1 MKSVKVQRVAMIA
14 IAIGTSFLTVS
25 CNDNK
30 VSQCAKTIEV
40 VNRTVL
46 DTKAIS
52 DSGTKGDVQT
62 IDKLVGIFDKASKD
76 LDGVNV
82 KDEKLKIYKGQ
93 FLTMYQGASDIAKQL
108 VVSLKERKSTKVN
121 EGLRKYA
128 NIVSPERDLATGLTQ
143 YCKIP
148 EQK

>member
-1 MKSVKVQRVAMIA
+1 MKLVKVQRVAMLA
-14 IAIGTSFLTVS
+14 IAIGTSFLATS
-25 CNDNK
+25 CSSSK
-30 VSQCAKTIEV
+30 VSQCASTIEV
-40 VNRTVL
+40 VNRTVI

-82 KDEKLKIYKGQ
+82 KDEKLKVYKGQ

>member
-82 KDEKLKIYKGQ
+82 KDEKLKIYKCQ

>member
-1 MKSVKVQRVAMIA
+1 MKLVKVQRVAMIA
-14 IAIGTSFLTVS
+14 VAIGTSFLATS
-25 CNDNK
+25 CSSGK
-30 VSQCAKTIEV
+30 VSQCASTIEV

-82 KDEKLKIYKGQ
+82 KDEKLKVYKGQ

>member
-1 MKSVKVQRVAMIA
+1 MKLVKVQRVAMLA
-14 IAIGTSFLTVS
+14 IAIGTSFLATS
-25 CNDNK
+25 CSSGK
-30 VSQCAKTIEV
+30 VSQCASTIEV

-82 KDEKLKIYKGQ
+82 KDEKLKVYKGQ

>member
-62 IDKLVGIFDKASKD
+62 IDKLVEIFDKASKD

-82 KDEKLKIYKGQ
+82 KDEKLKVYKSQ
-93 FLTMYQGASDIAKQL
+93 FLTMYQGATDITKQL
-108 VVSLKERKSTKVN
+108 IVSLKEKKSSKVN

-128 NIVSPERDLATGLTQ
+128 NIVSPERDLVAVLNQ
-143 YCKIP
+143 YCKEP
-148 EQK
+148 EKK